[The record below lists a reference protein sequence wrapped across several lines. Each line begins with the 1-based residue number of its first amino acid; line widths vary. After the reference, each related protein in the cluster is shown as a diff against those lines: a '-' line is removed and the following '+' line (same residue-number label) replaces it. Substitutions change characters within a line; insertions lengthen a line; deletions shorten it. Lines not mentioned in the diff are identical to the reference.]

1 MALKRSASSTV
12 DDLIKESRQNKW
24 EGVPYVV
31 KRPLSKGRHGTDGFS
46 GMVLTGF
53 YSRTH
58 QPLITILVKTATT
71 TQEFSIQEGLICSYS
86 ECFKD
91 LLEDT
96 QPPKQLT
103 ITDVTAD
110 SFRIFIQWLRTRALI
125 VDELEL
131 KEEDSDYE
139 DDEEPKCLI
148 RNCCSWED
156 SGMAN
161 IRYP

>member
-1 MALKRSASSTV
+1 MALKRSASLDV

-24 EGVPYVV
+24 QGVPYVIRDPSP
-31 KRPLSKGRHGTDGFS
+31 KA

-53 YSRTH
+53 YSRAY
-58 QPLITILVKTATT
+58 QPLITILVKSATT
-71 TQEFSIQEGLICSYS
+71 TQEFSIQEGLICTYS

-110 SFRIFIQWLRTRALI
+110 SFGVFIQWLRTRALI
-125 VDELEL
+125 VDELNL
-131 KEEDSDYE
+131 KEEDSDYG
-139 DDEEPKCLI
+139 DDEEPKC
-148 RNCCSWED
+148 RVRTCCLWED

-161 IRYP
+161 MRYPSTLCIH